1 MENIALFIKRAE
13 INQTKEFISKALFD
27 AEYGYVNS
35 IEFIPKK
42 SDLGQPYNGAIV
54 RFGRWFNSPKTKK
67 LLTEMTDAGQAKLV
81 FSQQPYKYWFVNIHK
96 EQQLTI
102 IDDNLDMGEG
112 MPKTDQVMRLKSII
126 DSLKVQNM
134 FYRREIERYEREQM
148 EHENNLIRDS
158 MLIVELK
165 LLLDAKNRE
174 LEEKNAIIDSQ
185 NQESTNILVALDSLK
200 AL

>member
-1 MENIALFIKRAE
+1 
-13 INQTKEFISKALFD
+13 
-27 AEYGYVNS
+27 
-35 IEFIPKK
+35 
-42 SDLGQPYNGAIV
+42 
-54 RFGRWFNSPKTKK
+54 
-67 LLTEMTDAGQAKLV
+67 
-81 FSQQPYKYWFVNIHK
+81 
-96 EQQLTI
+96 
-102 IDDNLDMGEG
+102 MGEG

-165 LLLDAKNRE
+165 LLLDTKNRE